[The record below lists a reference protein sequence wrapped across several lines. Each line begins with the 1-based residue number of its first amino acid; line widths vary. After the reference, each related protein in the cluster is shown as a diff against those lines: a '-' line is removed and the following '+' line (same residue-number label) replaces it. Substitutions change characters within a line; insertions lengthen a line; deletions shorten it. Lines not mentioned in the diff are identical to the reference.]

1 MAVIN
6 WYPGHMTK
14 SIRMIEEN
22 VKLIDVLVYVLDAR
36 APKSCINPD
45 FIKYVSRLPVVYV
58 LNKCDL
64 ADDAQTALWVKKLK
78 GEKARLWRRTAQC
91 PGVPTEFWLKLN
103 GYAAKK

>member
-45 FIKYVSRLPVVYV
+45 FIKYGKIRFA
-58 LNKCDL
+58 L
-64 ADDAQTALWVKKLK
+64 AGGLCSEQM
-78 GEKARLWRRTAQC
+78 RPCRRRTNRAV
-91 PGVPTEFWLKLN
+91 G
-103 GYAAKK
+103 KKTKG